1 MSPEERE
8 LLERSV
14 ALGEENNKLLLSMR
28 RSMRLARVMTLIY
41 WLFIIG
47 SAIGAFYLL
56 QPYLND
62 LLNVYS
68 GASDVL
74 DNFKQFSQ

>member
-8 LLERSV
+8 LLEKSV
-14 ALGEENNKLLLSMR
+14 ALAQENNNILLSMR

-47 SAIGAFYLL
+47 SAVGAFYLL

-62 LLNVYS
+62 LQNVYS
-68 GASDVL
+68 GAGDL
-74 DNFKQFSQ
+74 INNFKELSQ